1 MRRYSFI
8 VAVFTLALCGCN
20 RVDNIDSNEKTV
32 APTVYHLS
40 IQASMDSQTKGVT
53 FDPDGEHITSR
64 FEVGDKIYVYN
75 KTQDALA
82 RHRDNYLATPIILTS
97 AMIHNEGQTCTLEG
111 DLSFVKWKFDEQE
124 WESVTPEEGDEYCLY
139 YLLNDADY
147 SYTSWGYDNYFPRF
161 DYSVQNGSA
170 TSASQCDFAAVT
182 DVQLVLNET
191 TLTVPDDVRFTNLQ
205 SMFRQKLTFKNS
217 ASETVTPIIT
227 ALSIDTENGTLINY
241 HNPTDDSNDVGYIYI
256 DNPVISDGNIYLALA
271 FYYPDDDSKND
282 KLILTAA
289 DTDGNVYRC
298 IKAVPTG
305 FQNGKYYYGNCTM
318 EWDHQI
324 IKPTVTRSDGG
335 DQDELEP
342 GGAQYDIYE
351 GTSDE
356 IAITISGSSYGYY
369 FYLNDVPAT
378 VTLTG
383 NGTAVYNDNDPFVY
397 NNKGDLTIVLESNY
411 AIICPNHAGPI
422 WAENGNLK
430 LKTKGATQTLTV
442 TANIETYRGLYGDS
456 NYDRGE
462 ESDVASLA
470 ADGFTV
476 TCSDRTDN
484 LDGTY
489 TWVYTVTPNS

>member
-8 VAVFTLALCGCN
+8 AAVFTLALCGCN
-20 RVDNIDSNEKTV
+20 RVDNLESNEKT
-32 APTVYHLS
+32 ATPTVYHLS
-40 IQASMDSQTKGVT
+40 IQASMGPETKGVS
-53 FDPDGEHITSR
+53 FGPD
-64 FEVGDKIYVYN
+64 GDKISTFFEDEDKVYVYN

-82 RHRDNYLATPIILTS
+82 RHWDNDEGTYLATPIILTS

-111 DLSFVKWKFDEQE
+111 NLSFVKWKFDEQE
-124 WESVTPEEGDEYCLY
+124 WESVTPEDGDEYCLY

-147 SYTSWGYDNYFPRF
+147 SSSRGAHNYYPRF
-161 DYSVQNGSA
+161 DFCVQDGSEA
-170 TSASQCDFAAVT
+170 SASQCDFAEVT
-182 DVQLVLNET
+182 DIQLVLDGT
-191 TLTVPDDVRFTNLQ
+191 KLTIPDGVRFKNLQ

-217 ASETVTPIIT
+217 ASETVTPTIT
-227 ALSIDTENGTLINY
+227 ALSIDTENRTLINY
-241 HNPTDDSNDVGYIYI
+241 HNPTDDSNDVDYIYI

-282 KLILTAA
+282 KLILTAV

-335 DQDELEP
+335 DEDELEP
-342 GGAQYDIYE
+342 EGDQYNIKK

-397 NNKGDLTIVLESNY
+397 NNKGDITIVLESNY

-430 LKTKGATQTLTV
+430 LKTTGDTRTLTV
-442 TANIETYRGLYGDS
+442 TANSETYRGLYGDS

-470 ADGFTV
+470 ASGFTV
-476 TCSDRTDN
+476 TCSH